1 MSAGRY
7 PLYIEQG
14 ATVDFELQ
22 YQDSTGSPVDL
33 SGYSARMQIRPSID
47 SSTVYLALSSSYVPG
62 ASCLSLSGSRA
73 LKPPTSGS
81 IGVYINACDTTS
93 MTFGEAIYDLE
104 LSYPVSGSNCDYVI
118 RLLQGPVRVSK
129 EVTR

>member
-7 PLYIEQG
+7 PILIEQG
-14 ATVDFELQ
+14 ATVDFEIQ
-22 YQDSTGSPVDL
+22 YKDSTGSPVDL
-33 SGYSARMQIRPSID
+33 SGYSGRMQIRPTAD
-47 SSTVYLALSSSYVPG
+47 ASTVYLTLSSSYIPG

-73 LKPPTSGS
+73 LKPPVSGA
-81 IGVYINACDTTS
+81 IGIYISACDTAAF
-93 MTFGEAIYDLE
+93 TFDSAVYDLE
-104 LSYPVSGSNCDYVI
+104 IFTPVSGSTCDYVT